1 MEGIN
6 KWTEARGRWKTYTRK
21 MPACVEKS
29 GIGVAV
35 AFLGTLGSE
44 MLPWHHAL
52 VVQKLLTNQEMSL
65 VSLKDRN
72 VLICILGISLKDK
85 RKID

>member
-1 MEGIN
+1 MKGIN
-6 KWTEARGRWKTYTRK
+6 KWTEARGRWKAYTRK
-21 MPACVEKS
+21 MPAWAEKS

-35 AFLGTLGSE
+35 AFLGTLESE

-65 VSLKDRN
+65 VSLKERN
-72 VLICILGISLKDK
+72 VLICILRISLKDK